1 MKRREERG
9 GDTFSCHFGRT
20 VHWGL
25 GPSGHLIRLLSQPEH
40 LPAIWHFHPPDRA
53 THLLEARGPQGS
65 QTPANEN
72 ATSQVPRAVRQH
84 SVFQVTLQKHLFD
97 FVKRCV
103 SSDDVCWVRTLS
115 QAPGSLNT
123 D

>member
-53 THLLEARGPQGS
+53 THLLEARGAVGVPNTCRLECNLPGAKGCKAAFCV
-65 QTPANEN
+65 PGN
-72 ATSQVPRAVRQH
+72 ASETS
-84 SVFQVTLQKHLFD
+84 L
-97 FVKRCV
+97 
-103 SSDDVCWVRTLS
+103 
-115 QAPGSLNT
+115 
-123 D
+123 